1 MEFGHKTILR
11 QLAEIDEQLAAD
23 TREALKLK
31 TGKQISAHLT
41 ATLEQFHEA
50 LVSGQQRRISSSVR
64 AVRTAVQHTRKG
76 EKENMKKMIQKAKQ
90 SGQSLVE
97 YGLVLALIAIVAIL
111 VVKAVGTKTA
121 STFDNIQSTMTS
133 QGVASTTPQSAS
145 S

>member
-1 MEFGHKTILR
+1 MKT
-11 QLAEIDEQLAAD
+11 
-23 TREALKLK
+23 
-31 TGKQISAHLT
+31 
-41 ATLEQFHEA
+41 
-50 LVSGQQRRISSSVR
+50 LVK
-64 AVRTAVQHTRKG
+64 RTWR
-76 EKENMKKMIQKAKQ
+76 

>member
-1 MEFGHKTILR
+1 MKV
-11 QLAEIDEQLAAD
+11 
-23 TREALKLK
+23 
-31 TGKQISAHLT
+31 QI
-41 ATLEQFHEA
+41 
-50 LVSGQQRRISSSVR
+50 RR
-64 AVRTAVQHTRKG
+64 A
-76 EKENMKKMIQKAKQ
+76 KK

-133 QGVASTTPQSAS
+133 QGVASITPTSAS

>member
-1 MEFGHKTILR
+1 M
-11 QLAEIDEQLAAD
+11 
-23 TREALKLK
+23 
-31 TGKQISAHLT
+31 
-41 ATLEQFHEA
+41 
-50 LVSGQQRRISSSVR
+50 
-64 AVRTAVQHTRKG
+64 AVQHTRKE
-76 EKENMKKMIQKAKQ
+76 EKENMKKLMQRAKR

-133 QGVASTTPQSAS
+133 QGIMSAAPASAS

>member
-1 MEFGHKTILR
+1 MRIQLR
-11 QLAEIDEQLAAD
+11 
-23 TREALKLK
+23 
-31 TGKQISAHLT
+31 
-41 ATLEQFHEA
+41 
-50 LVSGQQRRISSSVR
+50 
-64 AVRTAVQHTRKG
+64 
-76 EKENMKKMIQKAKQ
+76 KAKKC
-90 SGQSLVE
+90 GQSLVE